1 MVYQIKTLPLRKMK
15 DLILNIEVTRSVLSE
30 DRTENS
36 TFMTSLDIIQ
46 EVMNVPMCA
55 LTSLLRSNGYD
66 SIDDTS
72 SFCIDEKKLEIFALA
87 YERKIRSYFLSS
99 LRNINELNQK
109 ELSSFEKFVELFKNK
124 ELKRKPSKWSD
135 IDTELLRKAF
145 IEKVKN
151 KTPLRL
157 GYGLTGLYSI
167 ILNKLEPI
175 RKSYLTLDKLL
186 LQVASSKTMYEG
198 YYDNNFLLEDTV
210 LDDVAHSYYYVAR
223 STCVK
228 QEWHVCSL
236 IRNIYKAARYHIFSS
251 DTDEENV
258 QNSSFVVF

>member
-1 MVYQIKTLPLRKMK
+1 MK

-72 SFCIDEKKLEIFALA
+72 SFCIDEKNLEIFSLA

-135 IDTELLRKAF
+135 IDTEHLRKAF

>member
-1 MVYQIKTLPLRKMK
+1 MVYQIKALPLCKMK

-46 EVMNVPMCA
+46 KVMNVPMCA

-99 LRNINELNQK
+99 LRNISELNQK
-109 ELSSFEKFVELFKNK
+109 ELSSFEKFIELFKNK
-124 ELKRKPSKWSD
+124 DLKEKPSKWSD
-135 IDTELLRKAF
+135 IDTGHLRKAF
-145 IEKVKN
+145 IKKVRN

-157 GYGLTGLYSI
+157 GYDVTNLYSI
-167 ILNKLEPI
+167 ILDKLEPI
-175 RKSYLTLDKLL
+175 RKSYITLERLL
-186 LQVASSKTMYEG
+186 LQVASSKTINEG
-198 YYDNNFLLEDTV
+198 YYDNDFIREDTV
-210 LDDVAHSYYYVAR
+210 LDDVAHSYYYVAKQ
-223 STCVK
+223 TYVK
-228 QEWHVCSL
+228 QEWHICSE
-236 IRNIYKAARYHIFSS
+236 IKNIYKAARYHIFSS
-251 DTDEENV
+251 GSDDDDNINKV
-258 QNSSFVVF
+258 A

>member
-1 MVYQIKTLPLRKMK
+1 MK
-15 DLILNIEVTRSVLSE
+15 ECFINIEVTRSVLSE

-87 YERKIRSYFLSS
+87 YERKIRSYFFGS
-99 LRNINELNQK
+99 LRNISELNQK

-124 ELKRKPSKWSD
+124 ELKGKPSKWSD
-135 IDTELLRKAF
+135 IDTEHLRKAF
-145 IEKVKN
+145 IEKVRN

-157 GYGLTGLYSI
+157 GYDLTNLCNRI
-167 ILNKLEPI
+167 IEKLEP
-175 RKSYLTLDKLL
+175 RHTSYIDFDRLL
-186 LQVASSKTMYEG
+186 LQIASSKTIYEG
-198 YYDNNFLLEDTV
+198 HCDHNALLEDKV
-210 LDDVAHSYYYVAR
+210 LDDVVHSYYYVAR
-223 STCVK
+223 STYVK
-228 QEWHVCSL
+228 KECHVCSL

-251 DTDEENV
+251 DTDEESILI
-258 QNSSFVVF
+258 SSFFAF